1 MFNEIKKICP
11 RCQND
16 FECKSDDIIN
26 CQCASVEITQ
36 NQRDEILK
44 QYDDC
49 LCANCLEQLRIEYKI
64 NTSISVDQ
72 FIDLLHR
79 SSLSERRPIDDRE
92 CLQGMVN
99 NSNLMVTAW
108 DGEKLI
114 GIARSMTDF
123 HYACYLSDIAVDKQ
137 YQNSGVGRKLQA
149 VTKEQLAERCKLI
162 LISAPD
168 ANAYYEHMGYTNNER
183 CWVLDGKQPLN

>member
-11 RCQND
+11 NCQNS
-16 FECKSDDIIN
+16 FECKSDDVIN
-26 CQCASVEITQ
+26 CQCASVQLDQT
-36 NQRDEILK
+36 QRDKILK

-49 LCANCLEQLRIEYKI
+49 LCANCLERLRIEYKI
-64 NTSISVDQ
+64 NALISVDQ
-72 FIDLLHR
+72 FIDLLLR

-123 HYACYLSDIAVDKQ
+123 HYACYLSDLAVDKE
-137 YQNSGVGRKLQA
+137 YQKSGVGRKLQT
-149 VTKEQLAERCKLI
+149 VTQEQLGEKCKLI

-168 ANAYYEHMGYTNNER
+168 VNSYYEHIGYTNSQR
-183 CWVLDGKQPLN
+183 CWVRDGKQELD